1 MFQFIASNND
11 GFAHKYDLRGSEQ
24 MTRNTLIWKIVNAL
38 NDNETLDIRNFETYV
53 EQAHAIHDIIQ
64 EELEGYVIVEG
75 KEVQ

>member
-1 MFQFIASNND
+1 
-11 GFAHKYDLRGSEQ
+11 

-64 EELEGYVIVEG
+64 EELEDIVLIKGKVIE
-75 KEVQ
+75 